1 MKKLD
6 STYEVQ
12 VFIGCLYHYYWRDY
26 RNMAKKKAKNL
37 RKEIAKKLDQEVGT
51 RLENIRKGKLHMTQ
65 EQLGEIIDRSVP
77 TVRRYENGLSRVPDE
92 IKVVLNNKLGI
103 RPEDLLLGESEII
116 LTIQE
121 EVSKYSDS
129 RLLAYLQAISDEIAK
144 RNKK

>member
-1 MKKLD
+1 
-6 STYEVQ
+6 
-12 VFIGCLYHYYWRDY
+12 
-26 RNMAKKKAKNL
+26 MAGKKAKNP

-103 RPEDLLLGESEII
+103 KPDDLLLNESEIRFAVI
-116 LTIQE
+116 SRPGNCVARASEWTA
-121 EVSKYSDS
+121 VSKHGNHGEPYLEYN
-129 RLLAYLQAISDEIAK
+129 RKAYET
-144 RNKK
+144 

>member
-1 MKKLD
+1 
-6 STYEVQ
+6 
-12 VFIGCLYHYYWRDY
+12 
-26 RNMAKKKAKNL
+26 MAGKKAKNP

-103 RPEDLLLGESEII
+103 KPEDLLLGESEII

-121 EVSKYSDS
+121 EVSRYSDG
-129 RLLAYLQAISDEIAK
+129 RLLAYLQAISEEIAK

>member
-1 MKKLD
+1 MAEKK
-6 STYEVQ
+6 S
-12 VFIGCLYHYYWRDY
+12 
-26 RNMAKKKAKNL
+26 KNK
-37 RKEIAKKLDQEVGT
+37 RKEIAKKLDSEVGL

-65 EQLGEIIDRSVP
+65 EQLGEIVDRSVP
-77 TVRRYENGLSRVPDE
+77 TIRRYENGLSRIPDE

-103 RPEDLLLGESEII
+103 SPEELLLEENEII

-129 RLLAYLQAISDEIAK
+129 RLLAYLQAISEEIAK

>member
-1 MKKLD
+1 
-6 STYEVQ
+6 
-12 VFIGCLYHYYWRDY
+12 
-26 RNMAKKKAKNL
+26 MAKKKAKNQ

-103 RPEDLLLGESEII
+103 KPEDLLLGESEII

-121 EVSKYSDS
+121 EVSRYSDG
-129 RLLAYLQAISDEIAK
+129 RLLAYLQAISEEIAK

>member
-1 MKKLD
+1 
-6 STYEVQ
+6 
-12 VFIGCLYHYYWRDY
+12 
-26 RNMAKKKAKNL
+26 MAGKKAKNP

-65 EQLGEIIDRSVP
+65 EQLCEIIDRSVP

-103 RPEDLLLGESEII
+103 KPDDLLLNESEII

-121 EVSKYSDS
+121 EVSKFSDS
-129 RLLAYLQAISDEIAK
+129 RLLAYLTAITEEMSK
-144 RNKK
+144 RNKN

>member
-1 MKKLD
+1 MKFRFSKVVYIII
-6 STYEVQ
+6 SGGI
-12 VFIGCLYHYYWRDY
+12 IGR
-26 RNMAKKKAKNL
+26 KKAKNP
-37 RKEIAKKLDQEVGT
+37 RKEIAKKLEQEVGT

-103 RPEDLLLGESEII
+103 KPDDLLLNESEII

-121 EVSKYSDS
+121 EVSKFSDS
-129 RLLAYLQAISDEIAK
+129 RLLAYLTAITEEMSK
-144 RNKK
+144 RNKN

>member
-1 MKKLD
+1 MAEKK
-6 STYEVQ
+6 S
-12 VFIGCLYHYYWRDY
+12 
-26 RNMAKKKAKNL
+26 KNK
-37 RKEIAKKLDQEVGT
+37 RKEIAKKLDLEVGL

-65 EQLGEIIDRSVP
+65 EQLGEIVDRSVP
-77 TVRRYENGLSRVPDE
+77 TIRRYENGLSRIPDE

-103 RPEDLLLGESEII
+103 SPEELLLEENEII

-129 RLLAYLQAISDEIAK
+129 RLLAYLQAISEEIAK